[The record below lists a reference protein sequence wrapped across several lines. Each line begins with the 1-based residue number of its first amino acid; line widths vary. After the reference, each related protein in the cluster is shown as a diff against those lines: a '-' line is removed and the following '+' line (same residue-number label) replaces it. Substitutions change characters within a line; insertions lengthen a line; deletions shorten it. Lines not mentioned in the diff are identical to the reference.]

1 LIFKCWFAEKPALFE
16 WVFLFLCWF
25 VWGESTCGGVEG
37 EGIPEILEIIPRESR
52 LIPRVRTIIPR
63 VFPAIPVLIFL

>member
-1 LIFKCWFAEKPALFE
+1 VDFSFIVLVCM
-16 WVFLFLCWF
+16 
-25 VWGESTCGGVEG
+25 GESTCGGVEG
-37 EGIPEILEIIPRESR
+37 EGLPEILEIIPRESR